1 LVVSQVGEEVAQ
13 ACALGSRSCDDVSI
27 VLQGSC
33 LVQGSVDIEESSFL
47 GESSY
52 WQVQLLGIADV
63 DEVFCCS

>member
-1 LVVSQVGEEVAQ
+1 VQ
-13 ACALGSRSCDDVSI
+13 ACALCPCSGDDVSV

-33 LVQGSVDIEESSFL
+33 LVWGSIDIEESSFL

-52 WQVQLLGIADV
+52 RQVQLSSIADV